1 MNTLFVQTQG
11 SYLSLDH
18 ETIQVK
24 VNGERKMQIPMH
36 HIGGIVAFGNV
47 MFSPFLVHRCAAD
60 GRDVVLC
67 GMNGRF
73 QARIVGPTSGNVFL
87 RRAQYEAS
95 DDHEVKLDMARSFVE
110 GKIRG
115 ARHVTQRAYRDYKDG
130 EFKKVAYDIGA
141 LVSRLHEAT
150 TVDEVRGIEGS
161 AAAQYFNVFPKLLRT
176 GDVTFAGR
184 TRRPPRDPVNAVLS
198 FVYSMLTGD
207 CVSAAECVGLD
218 PQVGFLHELRPGR
231 PALALDLME
240 EFRHPFAD
248 RLALSLFNRGQLS
261 KDDFDY
267 KSGGA
272 VLLGDEG
279 RKTVVVAYQERKQ
292 DEVMHSLFENPVP
305 IGLLPYIQA
314 RVLARRLRGDI
325 EEYVAYRW
333 R

>member
-47 MFSPFLVHRCAAD
+47 MFSPFLVHRCAVD
-60 GRDVVLC
+60 GRDIVLC

-150 TVDEVRGIEGS
+150 TVDEVRGIG
-161 AAAQYFNVFPKLLRT
+161 
-176 GDVTFAGR
+176 
-184 TRRPPRDPVNAVLS
+184 
-198 FVYSMLTGD
+198 
-207 CVSAAECVGLD
+207 
-218 PQVGFLHELRPGR
+218 
-231 PALALDLME
+231 
-240 EFRHPFAD
+240 
-248 RLALSLFNRGQLS
+248 
-261 KDDFDY
+261 
-267 KSGGA
+267 
-272 VLLGDEG
+272 VLLPHSISTCFLSCFEL
-279 RKTVVVAYQERKQ
+279 VMLLLQ
-292 DEVMHSLFENPVP
+292 DEPDDRHV
-305 IGLLPYIQA
+305 I
-314 RVLARRLRGDI
+314 RLTQFFRLYTACLREI
-325 EEYVAYRW
+325 VYLQLNV
-333 R
+333 